1 MKKNLTLQKKILI
14 LRFSSIGD
22 IVLTTPVV
30 RCLKKQ
36 IDNIEI
42 HYLTKPAFTA
52 ILANNPYIDKVHV
65 MDKHP
70 IQMGLA
76 LRKEKFDLVIDLHH
90 NLRTAMIKAALGVEA
105 FSFPKL
111 NIEKFLLVNFKVNKM
126 PSVHIVDRYLETTK
140 GLGVINDGAGLDYF
154 IPLQDSPENVL
165 GFRPKAQPYFTWAI
179 GAQHFTKRLPNAKII
194 EKARL
199 LEHPVVLLGGKEDMA
214 NAALIQGSLGNNC
227 IDLCGKIN
235 LNQSAW
241 VVKNSLQLFTN
252 DTGLMHIA
260 AALKVP
266 TISFWGNTVPAFG
279 MTPYYGAQEVE
290 HSYVENTHL
299 SCRPCSKIGFQKCP
313 KGHFNCMNQL

>member
-36 IDNIEI
+36 LGNVEL

-65 MDKHP
+65 LDKHP
-70 IQMGLA
+70 IQMGLE
-76 LRKEKFDLVIDLHH
+76 LRKEKFDVVLDLHH
-90 NLRTAMIKAALGVEA
+90 NLRTAMIKAALGVQA

-111 NIEKFLLVNFKVNKM
+111 NIEKFLLVNFKVNNM
-126 PSVHIVDRYLETTK
+126 PAVHIVDRYMETTK
-140 GLGVINDGAGLDYF
+140 ELGVTNDGAGLDYF
-154 IPLQDSPENVL
+154 IPQQDSLENVL
-165 GFRPKAQPYFTWAI
+165 GFRPKAQPYYTWAI
-179 GAQHFTKRLPNAKII
+179 GAQHFTKRLPNEKII
-194 EKARL
+194 ERARQ
-199 LEHPVVLLGGKEDMA
+199 LEHPVVLLGGKEDVA
-214 NAALIQGSLGNNC
+214 NAAMIQAALGENC
-227 IDLCGKIN
+227 IDFCGKIN

-241 VVKNSLQLFTN
+241 VVKNSVQLFTN

-266 TISFWGNTVPAFG
+266 TVSFWGNTVPAFG

-290 HSYVENTHL
+290 HSYVENKNL
-299 SCRPCSKIGFQKCP
+299 SCRPCSKIGYQKCP